1 MEADIVAAVGC
12 RIAISPSKEPIR
24 DPPRRRRADD
34 KPAPVQ
40 AREICRRALAELVST
55 WGSVGELAMDTG
67 KHEHIARRAYA
78 FWQAEGQPDGRHE
91 EHWQHAVREIEAAES
106 ANSAVKRTTR
116 RKQRKV

>member
-40 AREICRRALAELVST
+40 ARAICRRALAEL
-55 WGSVGELAMDTG
+55 
-67 KHEHIARRAYA
+67 
-78 FWQAEGQPDGRHE
+78 
-91 EHWQHAVREIEAAES
+91 
-106 ANSAVKRTTR
+106 
-116 RKQRKV
+116 